1 MFSNNFLYFFLHIKK
16 LLQKILWK
24 ISKSFQRI
32 KRKKTQYGCERY
44 KNLPKNEK
52 QKLVQYRKKYLN
64 NEKKRLTIIIRN

>member
-1 MFSNNFLYFFLHIKK
+1 MIKK
-16 LLQKILWK
+16 DYKK
-24 ISKSFQRI
+24 VCEKSFQRI